1 MVDIRKMLAMRSR
14 TTAQISNFVLQSK
27 RVLSTT
33 SSYSPMKLKPLP
45 VSGNMTKVVC
55 TLGPSTCDQEKIS
68 ACKYIS

>member
-1 MVDIRKMLAMRSR
+1 MFASRMR
-14 TTAQISNFVLQSK
+14 TNAQVRNFVLQSI

-68 ACKYIS
+68 ECK